1 MLGAPFPGG
10 TAARGVSPGTA
21 AASDLS
27 PDLSARISP
36 VAAHPAARTAL
47 PDVNA
52 GLLSAWTAPG
62 ADPILTAP
70 DGSLLPAGPGFIARI
85 LQVGGISGFV
95 INTTNNPIP
104 NVTVELRDAAQNLL
118 PPVAGYIDPSHLNY
132 CSRLTRSLGAGTYYV
147 GVAGLFQGLQYQLQA
162 RAGP

>member
-1 MLGAPFPGG
+1 MLTCDKEERRGPALLLAMVLCFALTLGLGAAAPMLGAPFPGG
-10 TAARGVSPGTA
+10 TAARGVSHGTA

-36 VAAHPAARTAL
+36 VAGHSAASAAL
-47 PDVNA
+47 RDVNA

-70 DGSLLPAGPGFIARI
+70 DGSQLPAGPGFLARI

-95 INTTNNPIP
+95 INTTNNPMP
-104 NVTVELRDAAQNLL
+104 NVTVELRDGAQNLL
-118 PPVAGYIDPSHLNY
+118 
-132 CSRLTRSLGAGTYYV
+132 
-147 GVAGLFQGLQYQLQA
+147 
-162 RAGP
+162 